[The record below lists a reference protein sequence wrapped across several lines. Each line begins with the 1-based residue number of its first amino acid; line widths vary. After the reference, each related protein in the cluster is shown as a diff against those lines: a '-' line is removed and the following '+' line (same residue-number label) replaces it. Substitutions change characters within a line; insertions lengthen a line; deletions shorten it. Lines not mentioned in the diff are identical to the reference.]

1 MKNTKDTQRNAYQ
14 LTINN
19 PLDYGYSH
27 DKIKEIL
34 FDKFSTLRY
43 FCMADEIGEEGTF
56 HTHIYIN
63 YGSRVRFSTI
73 KKVFP
78 EAHIESAQGNPQSNR
93 DYIQKSGKWK
103 DTDKA
108 ETRVEGSFDEWGTMP
123 VQKGKI
129 PEMEELFKMIDAGMS
144 NAEILRENNDY
155 ILNID
160 KLDKVRTTLLIEKY
174 KKKRRLNLQVIYISG
189 ATGTGKTRGVLD
201 MHGDENVYRVSDYQH
216 PFDNYSCQPVLVF
229 DEFRSSLKLS
239 DMLNYCDIYPIEL
252 PARYANKYAC
262 YETAYIISNWDLEK
276 QYKEVQ
282 EDNPESRKAFL
293 RRIKEVHVYHEDGTI
308 TKYDSV
314 EKYLHR
320 TEEFHTLTQSESEIS
335 PFQQEELPFT
345 EDDEEK
351 LKGETGKEKDD
362 IIPYRGNRIILDDQ
376 KWKRN
381 SNETKA

>member
-1 MKNTKDTQRNAYQ
+1 MSNVTDTQRNAYQ
-14 LTINN
+14 ITINN
-19 PLDYGYSH
+19 PMDYGYDH
-27 DKIKEIL
+27 DKIFEKLIT
-34 FDKFSTLRY
+34 KFTTLVY
-43 FCMADEIGEEGTF
+43 FCLADEIGEEGTY
-56 HTHIYIN
+56 HTHIYLHCR
-63 YGSRVRFSTI
+63 SRVRFSTI

-129 PEMEELFKMIDAGMS
+129 PEMDELFKMIDAGMS

-282 EDNPESRKAFL
+282 EDNPESWKAFL

-320 TEEFHTLTQSESEIS
+320 TEEFHTLTQSESEIC

-345 EDDEEK
+345 KEGAENEK
-351 LKGETGKEKDD
+351 V
-362 IIPYRGNRIILDDQ
+362 
-376 KWKRN
+376 
-381 SNETKA
+381 